1 MLTID
6 ASKGE
11 GGGQIVRSALT
22 LSLVTGKPFALE
34 NIRAGKRV
42 PGLGRQHVVAVQAAV
57 EMSGGEAE
65 GAQVGSLRLRFA
77 PRKLVGGTHR
87 WNVNPGGS
95 AVLIAQ
101 MLVPAL
107 CRASEPSEIVV
118 EGGTHFPASP
128 AYEHFA
134 DSYLPVLKKLGADLR
149 VELWRHGFPGEAG
162 GALRVWIAPRPFA
175 RADFLQRGRVVARR
189 ALAKVAKISR
199 GIAEREVGVLE
210 RRLRWGKSAF
220 VVEEVDA
227 LGPGNIIVVT
237 LRHTESTLV
246 MTQLGNRDEP
256 AEVFAGALADRMELF
271 LATDAPIDPYLAD
284 QILVP
289 MAMAGGGSFRTV
301 EPTAHTRTQI
311 DVLGAF
317 LPEVEVRAEPDAG
330 GAWLVSL
337 APR

>member
-22 LSLVTGKPFALE
+22 LSLVTGKPFVLE
-34 NIRAGKRV
+34 KIRAGKRV

-65 GAQVGSLRLRFA
+65 GAQVGSQVLRFT
-77 PRKLVGGTHR
+77 PRKVSGGTHR

-128 AYEHFA
+128 AYDHFV
-134 DSYLPVLKKLGADLR
+134 DSYLPLMKKLGADVR
-149 VELWRHGFPGEAG
+149 AELWRHGFPGEAG
-162 GALRVWIAPRPFA
+162 GALRVWVSPRPFA
-175 RADFLQRGRVVARR
+175 RADFLQRGRIVARR
-189 ALAKVAKISR
+189 ALARVAKMSR
-199 GIAEREVGVLE
+199 AIAEREVAVLE
-210 RRLRWGKSAF
+210 RRLRWGKPAF
-220 VVEEVDA
+220 AVEEVDA
-227 LGPGNIIVVT
+227 LGPGNILVVT
-237 LRHTESTLV
+237 MRHTEVSLV
-246 MTQLGNRDEP
+246 MTELGNRDEP
-256 AEVFAGALADRMELF
+256 AEVFANALADRMELF
-271 LATDAPIDPYLAD
+271 LATDAPVDPYLAD

-289 MAMAGGGSFRTV
+289 MAMAGGGRFRTV

-311 DVLGAF
+311 DVLQAF
-317 LPEVEVRAEPDAG
+317 LPELEVRAEPDAG

-337 APR
+337 SAR